1 MDGLEPAEALRT
13 LAERAGVELTR
24 RAPQERERE
33 KRLLAAHETA
43 HFYFRQALR
52 GTPAGRA
59 AAEYLAARGIAA
71 ESIERFGLGYALD
84 LRDGLLTYLQKKGHS
99 DDEILAAGL
108 VVTTERGLFDRFR
121 DRLMVPIRDGRGR
134 IVAFGG
140 RAMRADQPGKY
151 VNSPQTELFNKSAVL
166 YGLDIAKAAIRRR
179 SEAVIVEGY
188 FDVIACHQA
197 GLDGVVASM
206 GTALTEDQY
215 RILDD
220 LKIERAIVAFDGDAA
235 GKASAERRG
244 RELARIVQRAEVRA
258 GRRGSV
264 ATRTGL
270 TVYVAVLPEGRDPD
284 DLARSDPER
293 LRAVLAEAQPVLTF
307 LIERAKQR
315 SDLERPEGRRRF
327 LNETLPLVA
336 DEPDQLTRELYL
348 GTLSSLTG
356 VREETLRERLA
367 AASTEAGAPPE
378 RTSRAV
384 RAASVSWAGQG
395 TAPAE
400 GEGTDQRRERT
411 PSIERYLMAQ
421 LVQFPEEAA
430 HLDLDPDELVD
441 PDHRAILELFRAGER
456 PGPRFPDHLAAV
468 VAALGAQA
476 PAPVEEEH
484 AARAIEMAA
493 LKVREEHVRRQLG
506 EQRAALARA
515 SASGG
520 DVGGLAHEVAR
531 LGEELEHVMRAR
543 EPQTVLRQTRNE
555 EDE

>member
-1 MDGLEPAEALRT
+1 
-13 LAERAGVELTR
+13 
-24 RAPQERERE
+24 
-33 KRLLAAHETA
+33 
-43 HFYFRQALR
+43 
-52 GTPAGRA
+52 
-59 AAEYLAARGIAA
+59 
-71 ESIERFGLGYALD
+71 
-84 LRDGLLTYLQKKGHS
+84 
-99 DDEILAAGL
+99 
-108 VVTTERGLFDRFR
+108 
-121 DRLMVPIRDGRGR
+121 
-134 IVAFGG
+134 FGG

-378 RTSRAV
+378 RASRAV
-384 RAASVSWAGQG
+384 RAASERWAGQG

-400 GEGTDQRRERT
+400 GEGAERRERT

-484 AARAIEMAA
+484 AARAIEMAV

-506 EQRAALARA
+506 EKRSALARA

-531 LGEELEHVMRAR
+531 LGEELDHAMRAR
-543 EPQTVLRQTRNE
+543 EPQTVLREIRNE
-555 EDE
+555 EDQ

>member
-33 KRLLAAHETA
+33 KRLLAAHEAA

-59 AAEYLAARGIAA
+59 AAEYLAARGIVA

-84 LRDGLLTYLQKKGHS
+84 LRDGLLTYLQKKGYS
-99 DDEILAAGL
+99 DDEILAAGV

-315 SDLERPEGRRRF
+315 SDLEGPEGRRRF
-327 LNETLPLVA
+327 LSETLPLVA
-336 DEPDQLTRELYL
+336 DEPDQLRRELYL

-367 AASTEAGAPPE
+367 AASTEAGALPE
-378 RTSRAV
+378 RASRAV
-384 RAASVSWAGQG
+384 RAASARWAGQG

-400 GEGTDQRRERT
+400 GEGADQQRKQT

-430 HLDLDPDELVD
+430 RLDLDPDELVD

-456 PGPRFPDHLAAV
+456 PGPRFPGDLAAV

-506 EQRAALARA
+506 EKRSALARA

-543 EPQTVLRQTRNE
+543 EPQTVLRETRNE
-555 EDE
+555 EDQ